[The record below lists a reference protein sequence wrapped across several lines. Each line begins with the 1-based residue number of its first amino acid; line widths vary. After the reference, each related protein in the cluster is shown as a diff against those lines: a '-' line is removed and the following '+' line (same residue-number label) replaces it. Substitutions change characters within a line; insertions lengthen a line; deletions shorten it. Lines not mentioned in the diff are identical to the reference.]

1 MERGLRKGARRR
13 EGGGG
18 IINAGS
24 GAKIN
29 QEGGVTR
36 HRWGCKGGG
45 GRSSDIR

>member
-1 MERGLRKGARRR
+1 M
-13 EGGGG
+13 